1 MSRRSPVVVKRVHR
15 EIAYFNII
23 WSPLLPVSRWDINGA
38 VPSMA
43 GIWELYYLENARV
56 PRILKMGRAWYGG
69 LRNEIRTES
78 DPDLPQNAAHRR
90 VLESGDCY
98 YRYTLCEQG
107 QDLTDVYSVLL
118 SHRNVGQPPVT
129 ASGRYSDVRIQEPDE
144 MEIHRTRRPH
154 EERTPPPMMGSRV
167 PNMFDVAAEWKKYDA
182 EQHQAAEERESD
194 QQQAGRQ
201 APQADP
207 DSGE

>member
-1 MSRRSPVVVKRVHR
+1 MSRRSPVVVKRVRR

-56 PRILKMGRAWYGG
+56 PRIMKMGRAWYGG
-69 LRNEIRTES
+69 LRSEIRTES
-78 DPDLPQNAAHRR
+78 DPDLPQNARHRAA
-90 VLESGDCY
+90 LESGDCY
-98 YRYTLCEQG
+98 YRYTICESG

-144 MEIHRTRRPH
+144 MEIHRNRRPH

-167 PNMFDVAAEWKKYDA
+167 PNMFDVAEEWKKYDA
-182 EQHQAAEERESD
+182 EQAATAEQAAAAEQRSEPSGTDAES
-194 QQQAGRQ
+194 
-201 APQADP
+201 
-207 DSGE
+207 EI

>member
-1 MSRRSPVVVKRVHR
+1 MSRSSPVVVKRVRR

-23 WSPLLPVSRWDINGA
+23 WSPLLPVARWDINGA

-90 VLESGDCY
+90 LLESGDCY
-98 YRYTLCEQG
+98 YRYTICEQG

-144 MEIHRTRRPH
+144 MEIHRNRRPH

-167 PNMFDVAAEWKKYDA
+167 PNMFDVAEEWQKYDA
-182 EQHQAAEERESD
+182 EQQAAAE
-194 QQQAGRQ
+194 QQATDSD
-201 APQADP
+201 ADP
-207 DSGE
+207 DGGE